1 MNGLDDIALNWFHS
15 YLNRRKQFVKFNNI
29 VSSELPLSMSI
40 PQGTILGPVLFSIFI
55 NDITEL
61 ELMGILFLYADDGT
75 IVICGKYLN
84 ELENDILHD
93 LNLIRNWLKN
103 NKLLLNIKK
112 SSYMIIN
119 LNHRNIQDMNISI
132 DGQLL
137 TRVNVVKI
145 LGIYFD
151 DRICFD
157 HHIGKTSSKVLQRIG
172 VLSRLK

>member
-15 YLNRRKQFVKFNNI
+15 YPNRRKQFVKFNI

-75 IVICGKYLN
+75 IVICGKDFN
-84 ELENDILHD
+84 ELENNILHD